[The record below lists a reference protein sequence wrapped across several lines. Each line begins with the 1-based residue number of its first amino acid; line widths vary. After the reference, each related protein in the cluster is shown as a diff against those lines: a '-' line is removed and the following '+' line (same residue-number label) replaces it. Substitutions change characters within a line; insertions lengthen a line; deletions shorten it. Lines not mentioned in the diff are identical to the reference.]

1 MYPSK
6 VQSINGIKESNIDV
20 IKTLDKIA
28 KERGRYPRFCYLRL
42 FPIIEFL
49 INKVLYN

>member
-20 IKTLDKIA
+20 MKTLDKIV
-28 KERGRYPRFCYLRL
+28 KERGRYSKLCYLRL
-42 FPIIEFL
+42 FPIIELL
-49 INKVLYN
+49 INRVLYN